1 MRRQQE
7 VQKRKVWAASMQHKF
22 SQSLYEE
29 TIFRKYDADN
39 SGTMD
44 AKELNA
50 ALNELG
56 LKVERRDVA
65 ALLASMDIGDPDAT
79 GAEAAGKGDG
89 QVRAT
94 SLRERSRT
102 RVFLISHYLRI
113 NYSRALFTGLF
124 VRFPIWPLF
133 IGFLCFSLCNAPF
146 AFFTSRD
153 SPILSCLSPSSS
165 TPSRCG
171 CTTRT

>member
-89 QVRAT
+89 QVR
-94 SLRERSRT
+94 EFF
-102 RVFLISHYLRI
+102 FL
-113 NYSRALFTGLF
+113 
-124 VRFPIWPLF
+124 V
-133 IGFLCFSLCNAPF
+133 
-146 AFFTSRD
+146 
-153 SPILSCLSPSSS
+153 
-165 TPSRCG
+165 
-171 CTTRT
+171 